1 MLNQTDTADAL
12 RRLRE
17 LSGLSRRGAARQ
29 MGMDKRTLR
38 SWEDGHATP
47 DRDQVDHATRVY
59 GRGLDWLLA
68 DRQPITDP
76 AEPGVLRVGS
86 QTIDIAEIRRNHP
99 VIHDSNRATLHAYVD
114 AVRQVRGVPVKGIV
128 ELRSLDIRLLASEL
142 DISDPA
148 IGDLLADVF
157 NMTPAGA
164 QSATRA
170 MLIGSLMAVAA
181 AGMIGATWFA
191 PAASA
196 APPASAAVAPAATA
210 PAATVLSAT
219 PTSTTPTSSSGPAAA
234 VSSATES
241 VEFAAYAAPSTP
253 HWEVPTSSRTGVGPM
268 FTTSPF
274 GAGMSQET
282 ASGGYFDPL
291 HDGSSNVF
299 TVSPRHSSQQTDS
312 ASAVSGPSLGQGLQ
326 ALPAGSHELPEN

>member
-1 MLNQTDTADAL
+1 MLNQPDTADAL
-12 RRLRE
+12 KRLRE
-17 LSGLSRRGAARQ
+17 LSGLSRRSAARQ

-38 SWEDGHATP
+38 SWEEGHATP
-47 DRDQVDHATRVY
+47 DQDQVDRATRIY

-76 AEPGVLRVGS
+76 AEPGVIRVGS

-99 VIHDSNRATLHAYVD
+99 VIHDANRATLNAYVD
-114 AVRQVRGVPVKGIV
+114 AVRQARGVPVSGIV

-142 DISDPA
+142 DISDPE

-170 MLIGSLMAVAA
+170 VLIGSLMAVAA

-196 APPASAAVAPAATA
+196 ASQSAA
-210 PAATVLSAT
+210 
-219 PTSTTPTSSSGPAAA
+219 
-234 VSSATES
+234 
-241 VEFAAYAAPSTP
+241 
-253 HWEVPTSSRTGVGPM
+253 GPM

-274 GAGMSQET
+274 GAVVSPDNVR
-282 ASGGYFDPL
+282 GGSFGPL

-299 TVSPRHSSQQTDS
+299 TVSPRNSSQQTDS
-312 ASAVSGPSLGQGLQ
+312 ASDQTGRSLGQGLQ
-326 ALPAGSHELPEN
+326 ALPAGSPELPEN